1 MRFGSGSSTGFVE
14 PATQQ
19 GAAQPLGVGFGNEP
33 AAGGRSGQ
41 NGRCCLEA
49 VELLGRAAGAIDLQF
64 VADGMNLHDVKLSK
78 DRVEDLGQA
87 KARLATDSETS
98 DRLALQLRLI
108 SFSVTPASI
117 RRAQNR
123 ERW

>member
-1 MRFGSGSSTGFVE
+1 MRFESGSTIIQS
-14 PATQQ
+14 ATQQ
-19 GAAQPLGVGFGNEP
+19 GAAQPLSVGFGNEP
-33 AAGGRSGQ
+33 AAGGSSRQ
-41 NGRCCLEA
+41 NSRCCLEA
-49 VELLGRAAGAIDLQF
+49 VQLLGRAPGAIDLQF
-64 VADGMNLHDVKLSK
+64 VADGMNLHDEKLSK

-98 DRLALQLRLI
+98 DRLALQLCLI

-117 RRAQNR
+117 RCAQNR